1 MASHAPASEDQYFVP
16 APSWWPFALTA
27 ALFVLV
33 HGIVGY
39 LNGTGF
45 GTIPSIVGVI
55 GVITMVVIWFR
66 GVIAES
72 EGGLYGAQVDR
83 TYRWAMG
90 WFIFSEVMFFAAFF
104 GALYYARMY
113 SLPWLGGELPVT
125 NEVLWQGF
133 EFTWPSNGP
142 AELGGAFETIPAWGI
157 PFLNT
162 CLLVASGVT
171 FEIAHHALKE
181 DRRGKTLLF
190 MVATIALG
198 AVFLFYQAEEYVEAY
213 AHLNLTL
220 GSGIYGSTF
229 FMLTGFHG
237 MHVTLGVIML
247 TVVTIRIALGHFTTD
262 RHFAFEAV
270 GWYWHFVDVVWI
282 GLFIFV
288 YVV

>member
-1 MASHAPASEDQYFVP
+1 MATHATSEDQYFVP

-27 ALFVLV
+27 GLFVLLQGV
-33 HGIVGY
+33 IGT

-45 GTIPSIVGVI
+45 GAIPSIVGII

-113 SLPWLGGELPVT
+113 SLPWLGGELPAT
-125 NEVLWQGF
+125 NAVLWDGF

-142 AELGGAFETIPAWGI
+142 AELGGAFQTIPAWGI

-181 DRRGKTLLF
+181 DKRGKTLGF
-190 MVATIALG
+190 MIATIILG
-198 AVFLFYQAEEYVEAY
+198 AIFLFYQAEEYVEAY

-247 TVVTIRIALGHFTTD
+247 TVVTLRIAFGHFTTE

>member
-1 MASHAPASEDQYFVP
+1 MATHAAIEDQYFVP

-55 GVITMVVIWFR
+55 GVITMVVVWFR

-104 GALYYARMY
+104 GALFYARMY
-113 SLPWLGGELPVT
+113 SLPWLGGDLPAT
-125 NEVLWQGF
+125 NEVLWSGF

-142 AELGGAFETIPAWGI
+142 AALGGAFETIPAWGI

-171 FEIAHHALKE
+171 FEAAHHALKE
-181 DRRGKTLLF
+181 DKRGRTLAF

-198 AVFLFYQAEEYVEAY
+198 AIFLFYQAEEYVEAY
-213 AHLNLTL
+213 SHLNLTL

-247 TVVTIRIALGHFTTD
+247 TVVTVRIAFGHFTTD